1 MAPSAAEGA
10 EVLPVRWRKLVRDLD
25 GDRRRVLLLV
35 LAVAVSLAAMGAVLG
50 ARGILL
56 REIAA
61 NYRGTTPAH
70 AAIELAEIPA
80 GLVEQARRRPAV
92 EEAER
97 RGTVLARARAG
108 DGWRPLLLFVVDD
121 FDDLRLNTFTRIEGA
136 WPPPTG
142 SMLIEGT
149 AVGMLAAGTGGRV
162 AVRTAAGAGGDLAVA
177 GLVHDPGLA
186 PAWQERCGYGYI
198 TRETLAGLGPVP
210 VRDEL
215 RVRFRAAETMTAIDA
230 HARALA
236 AELERHGH
244 APHAL
249 RVPPPQRHPHQRQME
264 AVLLLL
270 ALFGGLCLL
279 LSAVAVAAA
288 MAASLARQRRE
299 IAVMKAVGA
308 RAGQIALPCLALVAA
323 IGVLAAVV
331 AVPVEIAGAQAFA
344 DAVGRLLNLTIADR
358 GVPHEVLVATA
369 LAGLLVPLALAVVP
383 IRRACRV
390 TVRQAMDDHGAAAP
404 AGDGWGARLDWRPRI
419 LALAVR
425 NVIRQRR
432 RLVLASL
439 LLAVGGGLFIAAL
452 ALVAGWE
459 RWLEAIPRTRHH
471 AVEVRTAVAVEPAPV
486 LALLGALPGVA
497 RAEGWGWTPVA
508 PAGAVER
515 TYPDGGHGAFALI
528 APPSGTTLLS
538 LPLRAGRW
546 LAEDDGDAVVL
557 NQMAC
562 ERLPGVAVGGRITL
576 AVDGRPSSWQVVG
589 LVEEIG
595 SPATAYVR
603 PAALAAATGSAGRV
617 RQFRIAATGA
627 DVQQRQRLVE
637 DVMAALDQA
646 EVPLESVVPLSELRT
661 AMGDHVLVLV
671 RALLALA
678 AATAVVGVVGIA
690 TALAASVVER
700 TREFAVLRVLGAR
713 PRTILRLVLIE
724 GAVMG
729 VVGWF
734 GAVVLAI
741 PLALVI
747 GGVVGRM
754 SFACPLPLVI
764 PPSALLLWLA
774 IAAAGGL
781 VGALL
786 PARQAAAGSVRVGLA
801 HAG

>member
-1 MAPSAAEGA
+1 M
-10 EVLPVRWRKLVRDLD
+10 LPVRWRRLVRELK
-25 GDRRRVLLLV
+25 GDRRRVLLLA
-35 LAVAVSLAAMGAVLG
+35 LAVAVSLVAMGAVLG

-61 NYRGTTPAH
+61 NYRGTAPAH
-70 AAIELAEIPA
+70 AAIELETIPA
-80 GLVEQARRRPAV
+80 GLVEQVRRRPEV

-97 RGTVLARARAG
+97 RGTVLARARVG

-121 FDDLRLNTFTRIEGA
+121 FDDLRLNTFTHIEGA

-149 AVGMLAAGTGGRV
+149 AVGMLAAGPTGRV
-162 AVRTAAGAGGDLAVA
+162 AVRTAAGEGGELTVA

-198 TRETLAGLGPVP
+198 TRATLAGLGPVP

-215 RVRFRAAETMTAIDA
+215 RVRFRADETLAVIDG

-244 APHAL
+244 PAHAL
-249 RVPPPQRHPHQRQME
+249 KVPPPQRHPHQRQME

-270 ALFGGLCLL
+270 AVFGGLCLV
-279 LSAVAVAAA
+279 LSAMAVAAS
-288 MAASLARQRRE
+288 MTASLARQRRE

-308 RAGQIALPCLALVAA
+308 RTGQIALPYLAVVAA
-323 IGVLAAVV
+323 IGVLAAAV
-331 AVPVEIAGAQAFA
+331 AVPSAIVGAQAMA
-344 DAVGRLLNLTIADR
+344 DTVGRLLNLAIVDR
-358 GVPHEVLVATA
+358 GVPHEVVVAIA
-369 LAGLLVPLALAVVP
+369 LAGPLVPLALAALP
-383 IRRACRV
+383 IRNACRAS
-390 TVRQAMDDHGAAAP
+390 VRQAMDSHGAVAP
-404 AGDGWGARLDWRPRI
+404 AVEGWKVQWDWLPRI
-419 LALAVR
+419 LSMAVR
-425 NVIRQRR
+425 NVLRLRR

-439 LLAVGGGLFIAAL
+439 LLAVGGGLFIASLAL
-452 ALVAGWE
+452 AAGWE
-459 RWLEAIPRTRHH
+459 RWLEAIPRTRLH
-471 AVEVRTAVAVEPAPV
+471 AVEVRTAVAVEPGPV

-497 RAEGWGWTPVA
+497 RAEAWGWTPAA
-508 PAGAVER
+508 PAGAIER

-528 APPSGTTLLS
+528 APPAGSTLLH

-546 LAEDDGDAVVL
+546 LADGDGDAVVL

-562 ERLPGVAVGGRITL
+562 ERLPGVVVGGRITL
-576 AVDGRPSSWQVVG
+576 AVDGRPSSWLVVG

-603 PAALAAATGSAGRV
+603 PAALAAATGLAGRV

-627 DVQQRQRLVE
+627 GVEQRQRLVE
-637 DVMAALDQA
+637 KVMAALDQA

-671 RALLALA
+671 RVLLALA
-678 AATAVVGVVGIA
+678 AAVAVVGVVGIA
-690 TALAASVVER
+690 GALAASVVER
-700 TREFAVLRVLGAR
+700 TREIAVLRVLGAR
-713 PRTILRLVLIE
+713 QGTILRLILVE

-729 VVGWF
+729 VIGWC
-734 GAVVLAI
+734 GAVVLAV
-741 PLALVI
+741 PLALVV

-754 SFACPLPLVI
+754 SFATPLPLVM
-764 PPSALLLWLA
+764 PPDALALWLA
-774 IAAAGGL
+774 IAVGGGL
-781 VGALL
+781 IGALM
-786 PARQAAAGSVRVGLA
+786 PARQAAAGNLRTGLA